1 MTGIGR
7 HNGGMSELRILPLTP
22 GRLSDLAALFGMG
35 GDPKWCWCAS
45 FRVRGMD
52 FTNAD
57 VAANRRVLERAVET
71 TAAERRAPGLIAYR
85 DGAAIGWVSV
95 GPRDDYERLRHSRV
109 LAPLDDRPTWA
120 IVCFVVARTAR
131 RQGVAEAMLEAACH
145 YAAEHGAALIE
156 GYPVDT
162 GGARIPS
169 ANAYMGTLGM
179 YERAGF
185 TEVERRRAN
194 RTSAER
200 PIMRLALSAGELRE
214 ERMLSV
220 RPEGHRDRGTRP
232 ASSRST

>member
-1 MTGIGR
+1 MGGIL
-7 HNGGMSELRILPLTP
+7 ELEILPLTP
-22 GRLSDLAALFGMG
+22 ERLPDLATLFGMG

-45 FRVRGMD
+45 FRVRGVD
-52 FTNAD
+52 FANAD
-57 VAANRRVLERAVET
+57 VVANRRVLERDVET

-85 DGAAIGWVSV
+85 DGVAIGWVSV

-109 LAPLDDRPTWA
+109 LAPVDERPTWS

-131 RQGVAEAMLEAACH
+131 RQGVAEALLAAACR

-162 GGARIPS
+162 GGARIAS

-179 YERAGF
+179 YQRAGF
-185 TEVERRRAN
+185 SEVLRRRAN
-194 RTSAER
+194 AASAER
-200 PIMRLALSAGELRE
+200 PIMRRTLSAGELRE
-214 ERMLSV
+214 GRMLSG